1 MRFIP
6 LFVTTIKTR
15 IALSFGLLVLL
26 AAAQGV
32 YGLYYMDVL
41 NKRIDHM
48 YTEELLT
55 IKRLGEIKST
65 VDAMQIV
72 ARDHVQLRTATTGE
86 ILNARIQ
93 EGRKQVRKL
102 LATYKI
108 APLTRVEKK
117 LTNAFEAHFTRFAG
131 QLQDEI
137 LSLDSSGKVAVLSA
151 EESNKTT
158 ESLGELVDYNA
169 NSAQTSYQ
177 YAIADYSTNFYVI
190 LGIILATFS
199 LSVFVGVFVTRSV
212 THPINTAVTVAR
224 RIASGDL
231 TGELSVTSQDEM
243 GRLLLALEEMTRNL
257 RQIVNRVRTSADT
270 ISLATQE
277 IATGNIDLSQ
287 RTEQQA
293 AALEQTV
300 ASLDQITA
308 TARENAKS
316 SQDATAIAAKASES
330 AQQGAT
336 AMELVV
342 KSMSSINNSAQK
354 IGDIIGMIDSIAFQT
369 NILALN
375 AAIEAAHAGEHGRGF
390 SVVANEVRSL
400 AQKST
405 ALSREIKGHIEKSL
419 LEVSHGT
426 DCVAD
431 ARSTIQKIVANVENV
446 QALIAE
452 IASASNEQRGN
463 VEQIQKVIE
472 HIDGDTQK
480 NAALVEESTAA
491 GISLHQQA
499 EDLARSVRAFKI
511 SETPNKM
518 EVVQKENRSGFLI
531 REMTHV
537 L

>member
-1 MRFIP
+1 
-6 LFVTTIKTR
+6 
-15 IALSFGLLVLL
+15 
-26 AAAQGV
+26 
-32 YGLYYMDVL
+32 
-41 NKRIDHM
+41 
-48 YTEELLT
+48 
-55 IKRLGEIKST
+55 
-65 VDAMQIV
+65 
-72 ARDHVQLRTATTGE
+72 
-86 ILNARIQ
+86 
-93 EGRKQVRKL
+93 
-102 LATYKI
+102 
-108 APLTRVEKK
+108 
-117 LTNAFEAHFTRFAG
+117 
-131 QLQDEI
+131 
-137 LSLDSSGKVAVLSA
+137 
-151 EESNKTT
+151 
-158 ESLGELVDYNA
+158 
-169 NSAQTSYQ
+169 
-177 YAIADYSTNFYVI
+177 
-190 LGIILATFS
+190 
-199 LSVFVGVFVTRSV
+199 
-212 THPINTAVTVAR
+212 
-224 RIASGDL
+224 
-231 TGELSVTSQDEM
+231 
-243 GRLLLALEEMTRNL
+243 
-257 RQIVNRVRTSADT
+257 
-270 ISLATQE
+270 
-277 IATGNIDLSQ
+277 
-287 RTEQQA
+287 
-293 AALEQTV
+293 
-300 ASLDQITA
+300 
-308 TARENAKS
+308 
-316 SQDATAIAAKASES
+316 
-330 AQQGAT
+330 
-336 AMELVV
+336 MELVV

-354 IGDIIGMIDSIAFQT
+354 IADIIGMIDSIAFQT